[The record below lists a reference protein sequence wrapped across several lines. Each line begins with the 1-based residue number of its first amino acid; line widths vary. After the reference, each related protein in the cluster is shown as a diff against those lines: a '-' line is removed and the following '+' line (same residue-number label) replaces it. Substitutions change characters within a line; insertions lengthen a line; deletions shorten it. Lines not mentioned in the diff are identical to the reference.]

1 MKRGTKRKSP
11 ARLSD
16 SDDEK
21 PSTSSVKLP
30 KPAPTNEA
38 PKAPIG
44 ARVKKR
50 VVVSD
55 DEEEAEE
62 DPKPSR
68 SKAAGKAKAL
78 SFDSDTDEALRA
90 MMDVDDGSSCS
101 SLFFPADFV
110 YLAFADQV
118 IKASRPSIS
127 SHDAAHDD
135 DDDDD
140 DVEMDSEHQED
151 PEPAPKPKPRK
162 KKEKKVVPVGRNG
175 FKKRRVVKSRQTFD
189 EKGYMGET
197 LTYTGCEFPH

>member
-1 MKRGTKRKSP
+1 MKRGIKRKSP
-11 ARLSD
+11 ARLLD

-21 PSTSSVKLP
+21 SSTSSVKLP

-55 DEEEAEE
+55 DEEEAVE

-90 MMDVDDGSSCS
+90 MMDVDDGSSYS

-110 YLAFADQV
+110 YHAFADQV

-135 DDDDD
+135 D
-140 DVEMDSEHQED
+140 VEMHSEQQED

-189 EKGYMGET
+189 EKGYMGES
-197 LTYTGCEFPH
+197 LTYAGCEFPR